1 MDAPQQSSRN
11 ACLVKVKGLS
21 PDRLAALA
29 GTNTAFGLALQRH
42 LQKPDSP
49 QVTAY
54 VVFNSA
60 L

>member
-11 ACLVKVKGLS
+11 ACLVKVSRHS
-21 PDRLAALA
+21 PVVQAVADTSTPL
-29 GTNTAFGLALQRH
+29 GLALQRH
-42 LQKPDSP
+42 FQKPDSP
-49 QVTAY
+49 QVTAD